1 MCDLL
6 SFVDDFKG
14 ELRGS
19 WSRVYTVT
27 SRDGSLEKENNY
39 TTITIAHAGDGLYVV
54 AKESR
59 YKGGPVR
66 RLWKKFRGEANVR
79 RYLGDGPLS
88 VQALTRA
95 GMLAATAG
103 RSLGG

>member
-1 MCDLL
+1 MTL

-19 WSRVYTVT
+19 WSRVCTVT
-27 SRDGSLEKENNY
+27 SRDGSLEKEASY

-59 YKGGPVR
+59 WQGGLVR

-79 RYLGDGPLS
+79 RYLGIGRLS
-88 VQALTRA
+88 TDA
-95 GMLAATAG
+95 LAAAG
-103 RSLGG
+103 LLT